1 MKPIKI
7 LSSIITFIVITLLA
21 YLIASFS
28 LWEMNPANWSEGA
41 RVFTAGFGVIFA
53 ALAVGFVIAFEP

>member
-7 LSSIITFIVITLLA
+7 LISIITFIVTILLA

-28 LWEMNPANWSEGA
+28 MWEINPANWSEGA
-41 RVFTAGFGVIFA
+41 RIFTSGFGVTFA